1 MKTNSGSERGQ
12 VLVLIALAIIGLVG
26 ITGLAIDGSVILA
39 DRRRAQNAADTAA
52 LAGALAKI
60 QAQAPPPDGYGYT
73 NVQARAPMKTAALDR
88 AISNGYY
95 PDLLSSQVEVY
106 DCDEIDASCP
116 APYTSNS
123 DYVQVIITSNVDTFF
138 ARVLGIPQLHNRVQ
152 AIALADDDDTGPLFD
167 GRSIVALNP
176 DCPPSGSLIVSGD
189 SLITINGGGMWANAD
204 ESCAFKCTSTS
215 VTVEIPDG
223 GITSP
228 AGTFESI
235 SAHCG
240 EELTDDG
247 INYGDNQI
255 PYPPELPDLPLP
267 PECDL
272 DDPASQAFVSTGVWA
287 DPIHGP
293 TLTSYITPGYY
304 GTFPPKKDSEGN
316 NLQNHVFMEPGVYC
330 VDTVLKLT
338 TEQLHLYGE
347 DVTIWIR
354 AGNGFTINGGIVQLF
369 ASNDGDYAGYLII
382 VEPDY
387 AGSVTACNLE
397 GNALNEY
404 VGAIYAPHCNVTVTG
419 TADTPPDG
427 IDSQIIGYNVTING
441 TSNLT
446 INYTDDNNPGVV
458 DPPKTG
464 VTQ

>member
-1 MKTNSGSERGQ
+1 MRINSVSERGQ
-12 VLVLIALAIIGLVG
+12 VLVLIALAIVGLVG
-26 ITGLAIDGSVILA
+26 ITGLAIDGSMILA
-39 DRRRAQNAADTAA
+39 DRRHAQNAADTAA

-60 QAQAPPPDGYGYT
+60 QAQET
-73 NVQARAPMKTAALDR
+73 MTEIEARAPMRVAALDR

-106 DCDEIDASCP
+106 ACDETSASCP
-116 APYTSNS
+116 APYTGDS

-138 ARVLGIPQLHNRVQ
+138 ARVVGIPQLHNRVQ

-167 GRSIVALNP
+167 GRSIVSLNP
-176 DCPPSGSLIVSGD
+176 DCPASGSLIVSGTA
-189 SLITINGGGMWANAD
+189 LITINGGGMWTNAD
-204 ESCAFKCTSTS
+204 ETCAFKCTSTS

-223 GITSP
+223 GISSP
-228 AGTFESI
+228 ASGFDSV
-235 SAHCG
+235 SAHCEG
-240 EELTDDG
+240 QITDDG
-247 INYGDNQI
+247 INYDDEQM
-255 PYPPELPDLPLP
+255 PYPPEQPILPLP
-267 PECDL
+267 AECDST
-272 DDPASQAFVSTGVWA
+272 DPDSQAYVSSGTWTDSIDGVPVA
-287 DPIHGP
+287 A
-293 TLTSYITPGYY
+293 SFITPGYY

-316 NLQNHVFMEPGVYC
+316 NLQNHVVMEPGVYC

-347 DVTIWIR
+347 DVTIWVR
-354 AGNGFTINGGIVQLF
+354 SGNGFTINGGTVQLH

-387 AGSVTACNLE
+387 AGAVTACNLE
-397 GNALNEY
+397 GNAYNEY
-404 VGAIYAPHCNVTVTG
+404 TGAIYAPHCDVTVNG

-441 TSNLT
+441 GANLT
-446 INYTDDNNPGVV
+446 INYDDDNNPAVV

-464 VTQ
+464 VAK